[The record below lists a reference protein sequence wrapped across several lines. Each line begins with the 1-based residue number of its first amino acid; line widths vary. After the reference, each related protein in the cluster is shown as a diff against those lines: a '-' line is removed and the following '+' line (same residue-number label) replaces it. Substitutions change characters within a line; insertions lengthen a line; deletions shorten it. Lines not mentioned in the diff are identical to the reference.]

1 MEVKKFNQ
9 YIKESTTVSEIEIQ
23 EFAKEEA
30 EKLISDL
37 YERMAKK
44 FPIDSS
50 DLDKDQKFKQSNVLR
65 ELSDL
70 VSEVTIKNISVL
82 NKADKLKDVK

>member
-1 MEVKKFNQ
+1 MEVKKFSE
-9 YIKESTTVSEIEIQ
+9 YITESTTVSEIEIK

-37 YERMAKK
+37 FEKMAEK

-50 DLDKDQKFKQSNVLR
+50 DMENDEKFKKDKITNDLT
-65 ELSDL
+65 EL
-70 VSEVTIKNISVL
+70 VSQITINNISLL